1 MRQTASKHG
10 PHPVD
15 IHVGSR
21 VCVRRTLLGLSQTQ
35 LGESLG
41 ITFQQ
46 LQKNEKGTNRIGS
59 SRLYELS
66 RILDVPVQF
75 FFDEMADDILG
86 APGSGAAHDSRRMK
100 APHDRDPLTK
110 RETLELVRAF
120 YRIKNPEVRDRFR
133 SLVKNI
139 AQPN

>member
-1 MRQTASKHG
+1 M
-10 PHPVD
+10 
-15 IHVGSR
+15 
-21 VCVRRTLLGLSQTQ
+21 

-59 SRLYELS
+59 SRLHELS
-66 RILDVPVQF
+66 RTLDVPVQF

-86 APGSGAAHDSRRMK
+86 APGSGAAYDSRRMK

-110 RETLELVRAF
+110 RETLVLVRALSQA
-120 YRIKNPEVRDRFR
+120 YY
-133 SLVKNI
+133 L
-139 AQPN
+139 AL

>member
-1 MRQTASKHG
+1 MAPFPKDDQPMRRIASKHG

-15 IHVGSR
+15 IHVGKR
-21 VCVRRTLLGLSQTQ
+21 VRVRRTLLGLSQTM

-66 RILDVPVQF
+66 QTLDVPVQF
-75 FFDEMADDILG
+75 FFDEMADDILALPAPVQPMTLG
-86 APGSGAAHDSRRMK
+86 A
-100 APHDRDPLTK
+100 
-110 RETLELVRAF
+110 
-120 YRIKNPEVRDRFR
+120 
-133 SLVKNI
+133 
-139 AQPN
+139 